1 MRMMVVVTT
10 VMTAISVRR
19 NHCTSENDEC
29 NGSNK

>member
-10 VMTAISVRR
+10 MMTAIGVRR
-19 NHCTSENDEC
+19 NDSTSENDEC